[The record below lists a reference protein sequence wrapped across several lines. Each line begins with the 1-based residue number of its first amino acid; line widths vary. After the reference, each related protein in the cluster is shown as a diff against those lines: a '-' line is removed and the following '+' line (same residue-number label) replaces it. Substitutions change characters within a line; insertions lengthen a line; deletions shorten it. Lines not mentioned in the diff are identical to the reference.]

1 MQTLHGKNHSM
12 SIISCRKGYGYKCLP
27 YLFDE
32 TVKIKKKIS
41 FYCLNLPQTVKMIKN
56 NKFSVLASLIILY
69 LSLANARTFEST
81 GLFDIPYLDK
91 FVHFG
96 LYFGFMAVIILE
108 HRKYFDNT
116 RKLILIA
123 LIPICFGSLMELL
136 QSGITETRK
145 GDIIDAMFNTS
156 GVAVAVFLWLFI
168 KPYYYKKVK

>member
-1 MQTLHGKNHSM
+1 M
-12 SIISCRKGYGYKCLP
+12 STISCRKGYECKYLP
-27 YLFDE
+27 FLFNE

-56 NKFSVLASLIILY
+56 NKFSVITSLIILY
-69 LSLANARTFEST
+69 LSLANARTFESA

-108 HRKYFDNT
+108 HRNFFNNT

-123 LIPICFGSLMELL
+123 LIPIFFGSLMELL
-136 QSGITETRK
+136 QSGITTTRK
-145 GDIIDAMFNTS
+145 GDVIDAMFNTS
-156 GVAVAVFLWLFI
+156 GVAIAVFLWLVI
-168 KPYYYKKVK
+168 KPYYNKEIK